1 MHAAAGRAAYHDGG
15 GGVPEI
21 VAFGDEIGELV
32 EAAGDEIDELH
43 LADGT
48 QAEITHAAGRADD
61 GAFADGR
68 VDHAL
73 PAETLEQAFAGLERA
88 AVNTHIFADDHNGGV
103 ALHFLEHGLLNGFE
117 ERDGAAAIRFR
128 SVGGLYSV
136 SL

>member
-32 EAAGDEIDELH
+32 EAASDEIDELH

-48 QAEITHAAGRADD
+48 QAEVTHAAGRADD
-61 GAFADGR
+61 GAFADRG

-73 PAETLEQAFAGLERA
+73 PAEALKQAFAGLERA
-88 AVNTHIFADDHNGGV
+88 AVDADVFADDHYGGV
-103 ALHFLEHGLLNGFE
+103 AFHFLEHGLLDGFE
-117 ERDGAAAIRFR
+117 EGDRAT
-128 SVGGLYSV
+128 V
-136 SL
+136 